1 MQVISSLL
9 RLQEG
14 KVKDKNAAALL
25 RDSQNRIQSMALVY
39 NKLYQSDNL
48 ASIKMTD
55 YINELIAGLI
65 KSYAA
70 GPSRVS
76 VNVVPSEVLLSIDMA
91 VPCGLVINELVTNS
105 LKYAFPENRKGQI
118 SVSLKEDNGHELEL
132 VVSDDGVGMP
142 DNINLVDTGTL
153 GIRLVTNLVQGQL
166 GGKIELDCNHGTKY
180 QISFPRAKEEIK

>member
-1 MQVISSLL
+1 
-9 RLQEG
+9 
-14 KVKDKNAAALL
+14 
-25 RDSQNRIQSMALVY
+25 
-39 NKLYQSDNL
+39 
-48 ASIKMTD
+48 
-55 YINELIAGLI
+55 
-65 KSYAA
+65 
-70 GPSRVS
+70 
-76 VNVVPSEVLLSIDMA
+76 MA